1 MQTNKQLS
9 HAGIGLAVMF
19 GLLLG
24 ACSKAPQ
31 SGQPQGGPSEVGVVT
46 IAPQTVALSS
56 ELPGRTS
63 AFQIA
68 EVRPQVNG
76 IIKNRLFT
84 EGGEVKA
91 GAPLYLIDPATYQA
105 TLDSAQAALAKAE
118 ATVASTRAKAQRYE
132 ELASIKAVSQQDRD
146 DAVAAQKQAEADV
159 AVAKAN
165 VATARINL
173 AYTNVA
179 APISGRIGKSEVT
192 AGALV
197 TANQT
202 TALSTIQQLD
212 PIYVDVTQSN
222 AELLRLRQDLKSGR
236 LKSAGANQAR
246 VKLLLEDGSV
256 YPLEGK
262 LTFADVTVD
271 QDTGSVT
278 LRAIFPNPEHVLLP
292 GMYVRA
298 RVEQGLRENAILVP
312 QQGVTRDTKGNATAM
327 VLNAEDK
334 VEPRVLKTERA
345 VGDKWLVSEGLSA
358 GDRLIVEGLQRVRPG
373 APAKAV
379 AAGASAPAAAK

>member
-9 HAGIGLAVMF
+9 NAGIGLAVMF

-118 ATVASTRAKAQRYE
+118 ATVASSRAKAQRYE

-146 DAVAAQKQAEADV
+146 DAVATQKQAEADV

-165 VATARINL
+165 LATARINL

-197 TANQT
+197 TANQA
-202 TALSTIQQLD
+202 TALSTISQLD

-222 AELLRLRQDLKSGR
+222 AELLRLRQDLKNGR

-262 LTFADVTVD
+262 LMFSDVTVD
-271 QDTGSVT
+271 ANTGSVT
-278 LRAIFPNPEHVLLP
+278 LRALFPNPERILLP

-298 RVEQGLRENAILVP
+298 RIEQGLRENAILVP

-345 VGDKWLVSEGLSA
+345 VGDKWLVSEGLQA

-373 APAKAV
+373 APAKA
-379 AAGASAPAAAK
+379 ASPSASAPAAAK